1 MKIDRTADDWKQCEI
16 EELLHYGVP
25 AGDIAEAYNMPIT
38 DVISTG
44 TLEPAA
50 VMQDFIIPV
59 EFKAT
64 GFIKVR
70 ALSAEDAIDLARKN
84 EAVIPIPNSYKAA
97 YDDPNVTL
105 RSNISSRNVMLYTNA
120 YKMGLLSMV
129 PKPTNIESE
138 TAIPELSTGK
148 I

>member
-1 MKIDRTADDWKQCEI
+1 MKIDRTTDDWKQFEI

-25 AGDIAEAYNMPIT
+25 ASDIAEAYNVPIT
-38 DVISTG
+38 DVISAG
-44 TLEPAA
+44 ALEPAA
-50 VMQDFIIPV
+50 VMQDFVIPV

-64 GFIKVR
+64 GFVKVR
-70 ALSAEDAIDLARKN
+70 ALSAEDALDLARKN
-84 EAVIPIPNSYKAA
+84 EALIPIPSNYRTA
-97 YDDPNVTL
+97 YDDPDLTL
-105 RSNISSRNVMLYTNA
+105 RSNISAKAIMLYTNA

-138 TAIPELSTGK
+138 TAIPELSTSQ